1 MKALVVRN
9 LKKTYKSKK
18 RIVEAVKG
26 ISFEAD
32 IGEVFAL
39 LGPNGAG
46 KSTTIKS
53 ILGLV
58 EPDEGE
64 IEVMGMDARRK
75 RREAL
80 RYLSAVLEGNR
91 NVHWRLTVEE
101 NLLYFGGIRG
111 LGGKELKSRIEKVTR
126 MLGLE
131 DKMKQLAGKLS
142 RGYQQRLAIAIALLP
157 DTPIVLLDEPTL
169 GLDVE
174 SSLEIRRVIKELAS
188 EGKLVLLSTHDMKLV
203 EETADRVMV
212 INDGKVVVMDEKERL
227 KGMFRSRSYRF
238 VFERVSEK
246 LLEKLKEYGKI
257 ETENG
262 KVVVRFDFTSPDGI
276 YDLFEI
282 LMSEKPEISSIVAE
296 EPDFEEIFVRIIRG
310 DGR

>member
-1 MKALVVRN
+1 MRALVVRN

-18 RIVEAVKG
+18 KVVEAVKG

-32 IGEVFAL
+32 VGEVFAL

-64 IEVMGMDARRK
+64 IEVMGIDARKR

-111 LGGKELKSRIEKVTR
+111 LGGKELRERIEKVAK

-157 DTPIVLLDEPTL
+157 NTPIVLLDEPTL

-174 SSLEIRRVIKELAS
+174 SSLEIRRVIKNLAS

-212 INDGKVVVMDEKERL
+212 INNGKIVVMDEKEKL

-238 VFERVSEK
+238 VFERVSDE
-246 LLEKLKEYGKI
+246 LLKILKDYGKI
-257 ETENG
+257 ETRNG
-262 KVVVRFDFTSPDGI
+262 KVELKFDSASPEGI
-276 YDLFEI
+276 YELFE
-282 LMSEKPEISSIVAE
+282 LLVKEKPEISSITAE

-310 DGR
+310 DEK